1 MKVWG
6 VDIMTKVTNII
17 SNLLLDVFSS
27 VKGFFYGFTVI
38 GLVIVLI
45 TGIVYLLIAA
55 LNTVT

>member
-1 MKVWG
+1 
-6 VDIMTKVTNII
+6 MTKVSNII

-27 VKGFFYGFTVI
+27 VKGFFYGFIVI

-55 LNTVT
+55 LNTLT